1 MKNRKPYLHMS
12 DIEKQNTPLP
22 NEVTPEDAFTKLAFV
37 ALQVTDQYKLK
48 TLKLDVKTDK
58 K

>member
-1 MKNRKPYLHMS
+1 MKSRKPYLPMS
-12 DIEKQNTPLP
+12 DIEKQKIPLP

-37 ALQVTDQYKLK
+37 ALQVADQHKLK
-48 TLKLDVKTDK
+48 TLKLDVNADK